1 MNSVVSR
8 LEAARLAPEAI
19 TRRRPLRDQPSAA
32 EEQVP
37 DVGSPE
43 DDLAAGE
50 PETLRGFTAH
60 LDKATPPGFVQL
72 TVTKKAG
79 GARLRL
85 SSQSSIDGLPRP
97 PKKCDPPDLALG
109 DIARK
114 GGEKVEDVYY
124 WLTEWSRTQPEL
136 RKWFEAV
143 RAAVGDDLRLVIWDE
158 TGTEVP
164 WELLYLHRGQAT
176 GLEPGWLGALVAVT
190 RKARVYPDTGAVAQD
205 DDAQDDDAQDDDAQD
220 DDAQD
225 DELSDRKI
233 DGAMLACLAD
243 DMTADTDALDRF
255 RHHRVAEADLFQRL
269 LDENEALAMLYV
281 ACHGYFT
288 SSIRAW
294 TLGQITLSSM
304 TGVRMRCLESKAGVV
319 FLNACHSGRMVS
331 DRRAGRALH
340 GFVEA
345 FLRRGA
351 SVVIGPSGEVDA
363 QVARR
368 FAGLV
373 LRYFGERP
381 GIPVSMALRDARA
394 EIARSVP
401 VRDPAKEQVHNLVYA
416 FMFLCYGNPNARVV
430 LPLADPQDRDST

>member
-8 LEAARLAPEAI
+8 LQASGLAPEAI

-32 EEQVP
+32 EQVP
-37 DVGSPE
+37 YVGSPE

-50 PETLRGFTAH
+50 AQTLRGFTAH
-60 LDKATPPGFVQL
+60 LDRATPPGFVQL

-143 RAAVGDDLRLVIWDE
+143 RAAVRDDLRLVIWDE

-164 WELLYLHRGQAT
+164 WELLYLHRGQAA

-205 DDAQDDDAQDDDAQD
+205 DDAQDDD
-220 DDAQD
+220 
-225 DELSDRKI
+225 LSDRKI

-243 DMTADTDALDRF
+243 DMTADADALDRF

-281 ACHGYFT
+281 ACHGDFT

-294 TLGQITLSSM
+294 SLGQITLSSM

-319 FLNACHSGRMVS
+319 FLNACHSGRMVI
-331 DRRAGRALH
+331 DRRSGRALH
-340 GFVEA
+340 GFAEA

-373 LRYFGERP
+373 LGCLAERP

-394 EIARSVP
+394 EVARSVP

-430 LPLADPQDRDST
+430 LPLADAQDRDST